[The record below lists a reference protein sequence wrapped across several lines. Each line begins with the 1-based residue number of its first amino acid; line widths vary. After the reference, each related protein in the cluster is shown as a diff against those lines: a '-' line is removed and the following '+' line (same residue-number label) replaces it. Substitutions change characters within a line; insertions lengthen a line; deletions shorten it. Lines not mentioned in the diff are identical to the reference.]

1 MRRARGERRAISVIR
16 RIDSRIYACDP
27 ATATLSALRAESR
40 AASRRPDAN
49 GRQTTDERQT
59 TNDANELRADA
70 TGRGQPDEPTG
81 VTSMIREA
89 PAATTDSDVE
99 DRSMRMVEYVMALV
113 AMVAA
118 GVLAFMR

>member
-1 MRRARGERRAISVIR
+1 MHLRVR
-16 RIDSRIYACDP
+16 P
-27 ATATLSALRAESR
+27 ANCNPVGAAGGGP

-49 GRQTTDERQT
+49 EREMTNERQT
-59 TNDANELRADA
+59 MNDDNEWRADA

-81 VTSMIREA
+81 VTSMIGEA
-89 PAATTDSDVE
+89 PAATTDLDVD
-99 DRSMRMVEYVMALV
+99 DRSMRVVEYVMALV